1 MESSQILAVDVEW
14 KSPEEMTMTRIVQ
27 ARFDGKA
34 FYPEEPLPIAP
45 DTMVLLTVEAPADE
59 LSGQGE
65 PYAFLKLAQSLNLE
79 GPEDWSENLDDY
91 LYGDKKF
98 PDE

>member
-1 MESSQILAVDVEW
+1 
-14 KSPEEMTMTRIVQ
+14 MTRTVQ

-45 DTMVLLTVEAPADE
+45 DTTVLLTVEAPGGEDAAP
-59 LSGQGE
+59 GQGE
-65 PYAFLKLAQSLNLE
+65 PYSFLKLAQSLNLE

-91 LYGDKKF
+91 LYGDKS
-98 PDE
+98 PRTAGSRIP

>member
-1 MESSQILAVDVEW
+1 
-14 KSPEEMTMTRIVQ
+14 MTRTVQ

-45 DTMVLLTVEAPADE
+45 DTTVLLTVEAPGAGEAPSE
-59 LSGQGE
+59 LAGQGD
-65 PYAFLKLAQSLNLE
+65 PYSFLKLAQSLNLE
-79 GPEDWSENLDDY
+79 GPEDWSEDLDDY